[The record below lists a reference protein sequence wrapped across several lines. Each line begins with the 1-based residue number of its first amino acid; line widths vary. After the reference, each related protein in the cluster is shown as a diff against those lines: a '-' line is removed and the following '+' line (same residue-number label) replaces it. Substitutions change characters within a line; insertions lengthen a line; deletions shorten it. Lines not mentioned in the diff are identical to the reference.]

1 MSISPSF
8 LSANKLL
15 VYVCLVVFSLKEGY
29 ATVESHHPQYNHT
42 HAIHVAS
49 LFPSSVCS
57 SAAAAAAAAQ
67 GRDTTSSLSVV
78 HKHGP
83 CSQLHQERANIPTHA
98 EILLQDQA
106 RVKSIHSKLA
116 KNLGLT
122 NVKQTDTANLPAK
135 DGSVVG
141 SGNYIVTVGLGTP
154 KKDLSLIFDTGSD
167 ITWAQ
172 CEPCVRSCYK
182 QKDPIFSPS
191 SSSTY
196 SNVSCGSAACDALT
210 SATGNSPSC
219 SSSACVYGIQY
230 GDSSFSIGF
239 FAKEKLTLTSRDVFN
254 NFLFGCGQNN
264 QGLFGGAAGL
274 LGLGRDKLSLPSQTA
289 IKYKKIFSYCL
300 PSSSSSTGFLRF
312 GNGGISKSVKFT
324 TLSTIPQGESFY
336 GINMI
341 GISVGGKKLSI
352 SASVFADGGAI
363 IDSGTVIT
371 RLPPTAYSA
380 LRSAFRG
387 QMKQY
392 PMAQPLS
399 ILDTCYDFSKY
410 SSVTIPVISFFF
422 SRGVGVPIDARG
434 ILYVNG
440 ISQVCLAF
448 AGNSDDSDVAIFGN
462 TQQKTLEV
470 VYDGARGRIG
480 FGTGDTHT
488 CNQNAIKN
496 KIASAK
502 NINCTDETVLSCP
515 EESMDIGMG
524 WATNYHTCWSRV
536 FSSLIKPPFK
546 RIVLS
551 YYAISFRFP
560 SLRLRS
566 EMIPEASRLFGFN

>member
-1 MSISPSF
+1 MGIPPTF

-15 VYVCLVVFSLKEGY
+15 FCLCLIVYSLEGFFS
-29 ATVESHHPQYNHT
+29 AAQSHQLQHT
-42 HAIHVAS
+42 HTIHVAT
-49 LFPSSVCS
+49 LLPSSVCTS
-57 SAAAAAAAAQ
+57 Q
-67 GRDTTSSLSVV
+67 GWDKNSYIPLV

-83 CSQLHQERANIPTHA
+83 CSQLHQHKPTPA
-98 EILLQDQA
+98 EILLQDQG

-116 KNLGLT
+116 NASNLGFT
-122 NVKQTDTANLPAK
+122 NAKHTDLPAK
-135 DGSVVG
+135 DGSVIG

-167 ITWAQ
+167 LTWTQ
-172 CEPCVRSCYK
+172 CQPCVRFCYK

-191 SSSTY
+191 LSSTY
-196 SNVSCGSAACDALT
+196 SNVSCSSTTCTSLN

-230 GDSSFSIGF
+230 GDSSFSVGL

-289 IKYKKIFSYCL
+289 LKYKKIFSYCL
-300 PSSSSSTGFLRF
+300 PSSPSSTGFLRF
-312 GNGGISKSVKFT
+312 GSARISKSVKFT
-324 TLSTIPQGESFY
+324 TLSTIPQGESLY
-336 GINMI
+336 GINI
-341 GISVGGKKLSI
+341 VGISVGGKKLSI
-352 SASVFADGGAI
+352 SASVFTSGGTGAI

-380 LRSAFRG
+380 LRSAFRRW
-387 QMKQY
+387 MKQY

-410 SSVTIPVISFFF
+410 SSVRIPAISFLF
-422 SRGVGVPIDARG
+422 SRGVGVPITATG
-434 ILYVNG
+434 ILYDNG

-448 AGNSDDSDVAIFGN
+448 AGNSDESDVTIFGN

-480 FGTGDTHT
+480 FGTAG
-488 CNQNAIKN
+488 
-496 KIASAK
+496 
-502 NINCTDETVLSCP
+502 CP
-515 EESMDIGMG
+515 
-524 WATNYHTCWSRV
+524 
-536 FSSLIKPPFK
+536 
-546 RIVLS
+546 
-551 YYAISFRFP
+551 
-560 SLRLRS
+560 
-566 EMIPEASRLFGFN
+566 